1 MSNKK
6 EPLGQIRIYKKDRGI
21 IRRLA
26 VRMSRGRD
34 SIVSNADV
42 IRQLIKDA

>member
-6 EPLGQIRIYKKDRGI
+6 EPLGQIRIYKKEQGL

-26 VRMSRGRD
+26 FRK
-34 SIVSNADV
+34 NTTAAEV
-42 IRQLIKDA
+42 IRSLIKGI